1 MEEYK
6 KVAEEIVAKEYK
18 PVVWSILKKMK
29 EIINNAEDDEKLIK
43 TLNDYMES
51 LLKEGNPEVINWL
64 IELKKE
70 EEAKQTLK
78 QPGKF
83 KKIYIHSELENIIN
97 KVLKAQKLKDS
108 GVSHI
113 EEDFI
118 QGEVKIWENRGVEYI
133 VKVNDLL
140 KLEGKNPKV
149 YVSQVKNLSLLM
161 GLTQEQQFSNSIKEA
176 KCEFS
181 LSYYAERRGYTKEQI
196 KEGGKFFNELKRD
209 LLTGAYTTY
218 RVDKVIIE
226 GKEYIA
232 HGIPNFYTLYEPK
245 DRENK
250 WRIIFNNPY
259 SEWILEILN
268 GKAKQFFVKDPK
280 AIEDRATTEKPYL
293 FLFYMQ
299 LIKRKRD
306 NLLTTPV
313 KIRSLLTD
321 MKIDEQV
328 LARPKECFSLLKE
341 CLIYFSEHYQPTPE
355 IEKFFL
361 YNDFRK
367 TETAKLPIHISEAF
381 KQNGYNDF
389 KSLIKA
395 IGIKDIREA
404 YISFKRPYSKPK
416 SKKTQGLNIEE
427 EQLLKRT
434 LKWFEGQITKIP
446 PEDQESLVKR
456 YIKKYG
462 IDYYKDLFEKEANK
476 INPNAVEFLTRV
488 LKDPEGY
495 YKSQNSS

>member
-1 MEEYK
+1 MEENKTVTEEYK
-6 KVAEEIVAKEYK
+6 PILL
-18 PVVWSILKKMK
+18 SILKKVQEILSSTKDK
-29 EIINNAEDDEKLIK
+29 EELTK
-43 TLNDYMES
+43 TFKDYFSS
-51 LLKEGNPEVINWL
+51 LLKEGTLSDFIKMVIALKREEV
-64 IELKKE
+64 E
-70 EEAKQTLK
+70 QTLK

-108 GVSHI
+108 GVSRI

-118 QGEVKIWENRGVEYI
+118 QGEVKIWESRGVEYI
-133 VKVNDLL
+133 VRVNDLL

-149 YVSQVKNLSLLM
+149 YVSQIKNLSLLM
-161 GLTQEQQFSNSIKEA
+161 GLTQEQQFSNSTKEA

-245 DRENK
+245 DRENN
-250 WRIIFNNPY
+250 WRTVFNNPY

-268 GKAKQFFVKDPK
+268 GKAQQYFVKDPK
-280 AIEDRATTEKPYL
+280 AIEDRTTTEKPHL

-313 KIRSLLTD
+313 KIRNLLTD

-328 LARPKECFSLLKE
+328 LARPKECFNLLKE
-341 CLIYFSEHYQPTPE
+341 CLIYFSEHYQPVPE
-355 IEKFFL
+355 IEQFLL
-361 YNDFRK
+361 YNNFHK
-367 TETAKLPIHISEAF
+367 TETVKLPLYISEAF
-381 KQNGYNDF
+381 KQYSYNDF
-389 KSLIKA
+389 RGLLKA
-395 IGIKDIREA
+395 TGIKDIREA

-416 SKKTQGLNIEE
+416 DKKTQGLNIEE

-446 PEDQESLVKR
+446 PGDQESLIKR

-462 IDYYKDLFEKEANK
+462 IAEYERLFKKEANK
-476 INPNAVEFLTRV
+476 TNPNAIEFLTKV

-495 YKSQNSS
+495 YKAQNNS